1 MNFIADRFPRFH
13 LMEIS
18 AQLMKNSGGSPGE
31 LFVIQ
36 NQRKTQRSQVRLL
49 GSVMGKK

>member
-1 MNFIADRFPRFH
+1 MNFSTDRFPRH
-13 LMEIS
+13 DIEIS

-36 NQRKTQRSQVRLL
+36 NQRKTHRSQVILS
-49 GSVMGKK
+49 GSFTGKK

>member
-1 MNFIADRFPRFH
+1 MNFITDRFPRH
-13 LMEIS
+13 DMEIS

-36 NQRKTQRSQVRLL
+36 NHLKTHRSQVILS
-49 GSVMGKK
+49 GSFTGKK